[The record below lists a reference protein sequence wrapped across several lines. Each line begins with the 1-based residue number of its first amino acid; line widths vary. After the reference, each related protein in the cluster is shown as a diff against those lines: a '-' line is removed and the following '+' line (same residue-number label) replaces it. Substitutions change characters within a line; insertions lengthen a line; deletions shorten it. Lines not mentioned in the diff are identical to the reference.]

1 MTALSKKGNI
11 KMNKQDSYSNK
22 DNNAYRLANADP
34 ATILKHIKNS
44 NYGDHN
50 LVIYPGLKQFEEF
63 YIECCKDS
71 ILDRNGVFVLVTHYQ
86 QDSVVR
92 KKMNLL
98 AGIDTARYEDDGT
111 LVILDSERA
120 YQPSVEQNGR
130 YDIISILTSLLI
142 KHAQEHDKKGITVL
156 SDLGTF
162 FLKKRIADLIS
173 HELSVFSKIDAN
185 IYCLF
190 DIRSFSKRIRSFC
203 CYHKDDFS
211 VLQEEQR
218 KTIMQHHSN
227 NLILA

>member
-1 MTALSKKGNI
+1 MTALYKKGDM
-11 KMNKQDSYSNK
+11 KMKNQDSYSNN
-22 DNNAYRLANADP
+22 DNNAYRLVNADP

-50 LVIYPGLKQFEEF
+50 LVIYPRLEEFEEF

-71 ILDRNGVFVLVTHYQ
+71 ILDRNGIFVLVTHYQ
-86 QDSVVR
+86 QDSLVR

-98 AGIDTARYEDDGT
+98 AGIDTARYENDST
-111 LVILDSERA
+111 LVILDSEMA

-130 YDIISILTSLLI
+130 YNIISILTSLLI
-142 KHAQEHDKKGITVL
+142 KNAQERDKKEVTVL

-162 FLKKRIADLIS
+162 FLNKRIADLIS
-173 HELSVFSKIDAN
+173 HELSVFSKVDAN
-185 IYCLF
+185 NYCLF
-190 DIRSFSKRIRSFC
+190 DIRSFSNRIRSFC